1 VSAATSLVLATLGA
15 GLALTAAGWLT
26 CGAIRAALTTAIGD
40 TSWDF
45 SKSWASNITVV
56 GAILGT
62 VLSAKI
68 LPTTPTVV
76 VSPNGYT
83 ALSLLFGLLVVV
95 APLLFTALRSGT
107 PDPKG
112 PKYQGYGWGFLLSSC
127 VTLWAVIGELATV
140 GLVLY
145 EAQHGNTLAR
155 GAVIPMWAALG
166 SAIVLISIYGL
177 KTVQVTVKPAS
188 DTSKLES
195 INGTPTI
202 ASRGWTLL

>member
-1 VSAATSLVLATLGA
+1 VSAATSLVLAALGA
-15 GLALTAAGWLT
+15 GLVLTAAGWLT
-26 CGAIRAALTTAIGD
+26 CGAVRAALTTAIGD

-62 VLSAKI
+62 VLSAKV
-68 LPTTPTVV
+68 LPTPTTVV
-76 VSPNGYT
+76 DSPNGYT
-83 ALSLLFGLLVVV
+83 ALSLLFGALVVV
-95 APLLFTALRSGT
+95 APLLFTTLRSGK

-112 PKYQGYGWGFLLSSC
+112 PVYTGYGWGFLLASC

-155 GAVIPMWAALG
+155 GAVIPVWGVLG
-166 SAIVLISIYGL
+166 SAIVLVSVYGL
-177 KTVQVTVKPAS
+177 KTVRLTLTPAS
-188 DTSKLES
+188 DTSKLELIDQS
-195 INGTPTI
+195 PTM